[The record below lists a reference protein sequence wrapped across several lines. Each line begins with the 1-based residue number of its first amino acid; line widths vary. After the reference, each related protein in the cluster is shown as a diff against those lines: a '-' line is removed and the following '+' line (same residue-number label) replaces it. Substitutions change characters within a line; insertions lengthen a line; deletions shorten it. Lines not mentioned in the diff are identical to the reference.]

1 MDISFFLFNYYFKGT
16 SQTQKMVEKKIK
28 KGTIEE
34 SDKTNERKKKKNNK
48 LIKTKERKRKKSE
61 IKQKNPKQHECA

>member
-34 SDKTNERKKKKNNK
+34 SDKKKINK
-48 LIKTKERKRKKSE
+48 KTKTT
-61 IKQKNPKQHECA
+61 

>member
-1 MDISFFLFNYYFKGT
+1 MDISFLFFNYYFKGT

-34 SDKTNERKKKKNNK
+34 SDKNKNK
-48 LIKTKERKRKKSE
+48 KTKTT
-61 IKQKNPKQHECA
+61 

>member
-1 MDISFFLFNYYFKGT
+1 MDISLFLKKKISKAHTRSKNGG
-16 SQTQKMVEKKIK
+16 EKKKK

-34 SDKTNERKKKKNNK
+34 SDKNKRKKKK
-48 LIKTKERKRKKSE
+48 KKSE